1 MTVLVTGGSSGI
13 GRAIAVHRAASDQDV
28 VINYSSDD
36 AAAEQTAA
44 LVAEAGARPWLAK
57 ADVST
62 PEGVATVGSI
72 VAETAD
78 ILRLFVHCAAT
89 AVPGGGLDVDPAAFQ
104 RAIAING
111 TSLVP
116 LTQAV
121 FPAMDRG
128 SRIVFVS
135 SRGAYSYVPSYIALG
150 PAKALGEALMRYLAV
165 ELAPHGITANT
176 VSAGA
181 LDTPAFRGMFGEAS
195 DAFLASEAAGNP
207 SGRGLGMADLLG
219 AVDFLAGPAAAMVQG
234 QVLMVDGGISL

>member
-1 MTVLVTGGSSGI
+1 MSVLITGGSSGI
-13 GRAIAVHRAASDQDV
+13 GRAIAVHRAPLDEDV

-36 AAAEQTAA
+36 AAAEATAA
-44 LVAEAGARPWLAK
+44 LVTEAGGRPLLVK

-62 PEGVATVGSI
+62 AEGVAAVGAA
-72 VAETAD
+72 VAETGSA
-78 ILRLFVHCAAT
+78 LRLFVHCAAT
-89 AVPGGGLDVDPAAFQ
+89 AVPGGGLDIDPVAYQ
-104 RAIAING
+104 RAVAINA

-121 FPAMDRG
+121 FPAMSRG

-150 PAKALGEALMRYLAV
+150 PAKALGEALIRYLAV

-181 LDTPAFRGMFGEAS
+181 LDTPAFRGMFGADS
-195 DAFLASEAAGNP
+195 DAFLASEAASNP
-207 SGRGLGMADLLG
+207 SGRGLELTDLLG
-219 AVDFLAGPAAAMVQG
+219 AVDFLAGPGADMVQG

>member
-13 GRAIAVHRAASDQDV
+13 GRTIAVHRARDEDV
-28 VINYSSDD
+28 VINYSAND
-36 AAAEQTAA
+36 AAAEQTAE
-44 LVAEAGARPWLAK
+44 LVANAGGRPVLVR

-62 PEGVATVGSI
+62 PEGVAAVGAA
-72 VAETAD
+72 VADTAQV
-78 ILRLFVHCAAT
+78 LRLFVHCAAT
-89 AVPGGGLDVDPAAFQ
+89 AVPGGGLDIDPVAFQ
-104 RAIAING
+104 RAVAVNA

-121 FPAMDRG
+121 FPTMARG

-150 PAKALGEALMRYLAV
+150 PAKALGEALIRYLAV

-181 LDTPAFRGMFGEAS
+181 LDTPAFRGMFGAS
-195 DAFLASEAAGNP
+195 SDDFLAAEAAGNP
-207 SGRGLGMADLLG
+207 SGRGLELTDLLG
-219 AVDFLAGPAAAMVQG
+219 AVDYLAGPSAAMVQG